1 MRVFLVLFGLS
12 CLVCSPFAVGAD
24 QVLTDG
30 RTSLAVEDLRSE
42 LLALPSEVRG
52 RIAGDKAALT
62 RFVTNLMQDR
72 RVADAARA
80 AGLADVPEIRAAAER
95 TVRDLLVSRYMSD
108 EVARRS
114 DKAPEF
120 RALAK
125 ERFEANR
132 SDFMRSEAVRVAHIL
147 VRVDVEDEHVSETE
161 QRAKAEDVLA
171 KLKAGYD
178 FAALAKEVS
187 EDKGSAARGGEI
199 PGWIERDK
207 TVPPFEKAAFALKP
221 GELSRVIRTRY
232 GFHIIKLLEY
242 RKAEQQTFSE
252 VAEQLIEKARTDY
265 QSELRKEIANK
276 FAGTQPV
283 EIDDATFEAINSK

>member
-1 MRVFLVLFGLS
+1 MRVLWVVCCLSFLMCWS
-12 CLVCSPFAVGAD
+12 FAVGAD
-24 QVLTDG
+24 RALTDG
-30 RTSLAVEDLRSE
+30 RTSLSVKDVKSE
-42 LLALPSEVRG
+42 LLAVPAEVRG
-52 RIAGDKAALT
+52 RIVADKAALT
-62 RFVTNLMQDR
+62 RFVTNAMQDR

-80 AGLADVPEIRAAAER
+80 AGLAELPEISAVAER
-95 TVRDLLVSRYMSD
+95 TVRDLLVRRYMSD
-108 EVARRS
+108 EIARLS
-114 DKAPEF
+114 AKAPEF

-147 VRVDVEDEHVSETE
+147 IRVDVEDEHVSEAE

-171 KLKAGYD
+171 KLKIGAD

-252 VAEQLIEKARTDY
+252 VVEQLIAKARTDY
-265 QSELRKEIANK
+265 ESELRREVALK

-283 EIDDATFEAINSK
+283 EIDDVTFEAINSK